1 MLGSFLVWLTSPVGH
16 FHGAL
21 DVSAVEV
28 LVQVV
33 PVLEN
38 FGPEAPETG
47 RVLGV
52 DPGPRLLAGLADR
65 RELPLGG
72 EAGLPVQVQVLIVR
86 LKKRLVQVVE

>member
-1 MLGSFLVWLTSPVGH
+1 M
-16 FHGAL
+16 
-21 DVSAVEV
+21 
-28 LVQVV
+28 V

-38 FGPEAPETG
+38 FGPEVPEAG

-72 EAGLPVQVQVLIVR
+72 EAGLPVQVQVLIIR
-86 LKKRLVQVVE
+86 LLEKNDWFKWLSNDHRCRDLEFESSRIFIVALEMNYNFGA